1 MPENNIQTDMCCP
14 ARREISVLS
23 DIIASQQKTIGQL
36 TDLIAQLRKRV
47 PPADMLKEF
56 DYSPKGILEF
66 RHRYSITQW
75 TLSKLIGVDQSDI
88 SRWETG
94 EACLKYN
101 KKLISLMHL
110 EEDKI
115 TELIAK
121 VEPERKAF
129 LEKRRANITTRHSA
143 KKYKSR
149 KAKTVAIAVSP
160 SSSSEYNISN
170 LSESSIPETCNLPE
184 P

>member
-36 TDLIAQLRKRV
+36 TELIAQLRKRV
-47 PPADMLKEF
+47 PPSDVPKE
-56 DYSPKGILEF
+56 YSPTGITEF
-66 RHRYSITQW
+66 RHKYSITQW
-75 TLSKLIGVDQSDI
+75 TLSRLIGVDQSEI

-94 EACLKYN
+94 KHHLRNN

-110 EEDKI
+110 EEEKI

-129 LEKRRANITTRHSA
+129 LEKRRASITTRHSA
-143 KKYKSR
+143 KKHKSR
-149 KAKTVAIAVSP
+149 KAKTVAIAASP
-160 SSSSEYNISN
+160 SSSSEYNNSN
-170 LSESSIPETCNLPE
+170 LFESSVSQTCNPPE
-184 P
+184 Q

>member
-1 MPENNIQTDMCCP
+1 MPENNIQPDMCCP

-36 TDLIAQLRKRV
+36 TELIVQIRKTV
-47 PPADMLKEF
+47 TPADMSKEF
-56 DYSPKGILEF
+56 DCSPKGILEF

-94 EACLKYN
+94 EARPKYN
-101 KKLISLMHL
+101 KKLISLMRL
-110 EEDKI
+110 EEEKLI
-115 TELIAK
+115 ELIAK
-121 VEPERKAF
+121 AEAERKAF
-129 LEKRRANITTRHSA
+129 LEKRRANKPTRHSA
-143 KKYKSR
+143 KKHKSR
-149 KAKTVAIAVSP
+149 KIKNVAIAVSP
-160 SSSSEYNISN
+160 SSPSEYGISN
-170 LSESSIPETCNLPE
+170 LSDSSVSKTCNPPE